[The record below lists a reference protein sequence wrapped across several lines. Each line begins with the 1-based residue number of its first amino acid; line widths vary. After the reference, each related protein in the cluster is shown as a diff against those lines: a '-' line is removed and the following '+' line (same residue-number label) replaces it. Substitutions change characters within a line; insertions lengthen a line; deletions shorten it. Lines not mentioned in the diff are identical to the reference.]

1 MRTSPRSRPG
11 AERSE
16 GWSRKAD
23 TAWVR
28 RGLPLFGY
36 RRLYGGCVTDVSV
49 NPQQTRG
56 GHDRPLVA
64 DWVDPTYRGVVVTIG
79 DALVTPD
86 SVLVPQGRFPLAG
99 TTWTV
104 QDATRTVLVRP
115 TWAKR
120 AAAILG
126 FTLVG
131 LLFLLVKQR
140 REDGFVSATVV
151 GAGLYH
157 SVKFPPGAQSRA
169 HVAALVNQARALA
182 AMAPEVKAA

>member
-1 MRTSPRSRPG
+1 M
-11 AERSE
+11 
-16 GWSRKAD
+16 
-23 TAWVR
+23 
-28 RGLPLFGY
+28 
-36 RRLYGGCVTDVSV
+36 
-49 NPQQTRG
+49 NPQQVRG

-104 QDATRTVLVRP
+104 QDSTHTVANRP
-115 TWAKR
+115 RWAKR

-126 FTLVG
+126 FTVIG
-131 LLFLLVKQR
+131 LLFLLVKRR

-157 SVKFPPGAQSRA
+157 SVKFPPGTESRA
-169 HVAALVNQARALA
+169 HVAALVNRARALA
-182 AMAPEVKAA
+182 AVAPEAKAA